1 MVYSYRFSTGHC
13 RYCNNSINSHLVI
26 NNIYK
31 RLMLK
36 KVKDNLGLIAT
47 AIALMG
53 SIGAGLSTAAD
64 IVNTLQGIDDRMNQ
78 VEVDFEMLKESTFVQ
93 NDIAVLYEKIQQL
106 EMAAQNVGRFNEE
119 MAALQTN
126 LMNLEQN
133 YYDLKFDTEQSLRDS
148 GFDLDR
154 YYLLEKWEYQDLNDS
169 MTRIQTQIESVNQ
182 NIWQI
187 DDLKNRLAWLEAN
200 NHNH

>member
-1 MVYSYRFSTGHC
+1 
-13 RYCNNSINSHLVI
+13 
-26 NNIYK
+26 
-31 RLMLK
+31 MLK

-53 SIGAGLSTAAD
+53 SVGAGLSTAAD

-78 VEVDFEMLKESTFVQ
+78 VEVDFAMLKESTFVQ

-119 MAALQTN
+119 MATLQAN
-126 LMNLEQN
+126 LFNLEQ
-133 YYDLKFDTEQSLRDS
+133 QVRDG

-169 MTRIQTQIESVNQ
+169 MTRIQSQIESVNQ

>member
-1 MVYSYRFSTGHC
+1 V
-13 RYCNNSINSHLVI
+13 
-26 NNIYK
+26 
-31 RLMLK
+31 LK

-53 SIGAGLSTAAD
+53 SVGAGLSTAAD

-78 VEVDFEMLKESTFVQ
+78 VEIDFEMLKESTFVQ

>member
-1 MVYSYRFSTGHC
+1 MF
-13 RYCNNSINSHLVI
+13 
-26 NNIYK
+26 
-31 RLMLK
+31 K
-36 KVKDNLGLIAT
+36 KLKDNLGLVAT

-78 VEVDFEMLKESTFVQ
+78 VEVDFAMLKESTFVQ